1 MTRMHSSRMRTAR
14 SLTIS
19 HSIPGVIC
27 PTPLDADPPGC
38 RPFLHADP
46 PWMLT
51 PAGYRPSL
59 DADTSLDADP
69 PFHVTCDACWEA
81 NPTPMNRMTH
91 RCKNITLPQTS
102 FVGGKNWTWNILE
115 TILYKKS
122 RYMNWQNFPNNDS
135 QTRRIESL
143 IKTCRTLKCN
153 A

>member
-1 MTRMHSSRMRTAR
+1 MHSSRMRTAR

-102 FVGGKNWTWNILE
+102 FAGGNQFNSSH
-115 TILYKKS
+115 KKS
-122 RYMNWQNFPNNDS
+122 HKVKTHFRKS
-135 QTRRIESL
+135 QTVCIFLSATPQKGL
-143 IKTCRTLKCN
+143 LFTKIC
-153 A
+153 